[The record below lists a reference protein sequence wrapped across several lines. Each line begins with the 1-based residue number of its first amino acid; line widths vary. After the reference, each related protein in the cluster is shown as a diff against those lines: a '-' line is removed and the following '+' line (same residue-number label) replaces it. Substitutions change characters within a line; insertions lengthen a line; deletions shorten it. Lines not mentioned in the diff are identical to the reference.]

1 MMNKIKLKLFINVL
15 PDNDTIV
22 CHGMDYSVTEKGKR
36 PGQVNKLAIAIGSA
50 KNPKPLVQPLD
61 FNSIYKNKPIP
72 AQTIAQNMARYKDV
86 HEGPSLSQNR
96 EAKTDMKGFTK
107 EMHLPAGEYDLW
119 IKRTDSEWEKAINI
133 NGSSG
138 LHIKEEK
145 QGITTI
151 EYQIK
156 QYYRYK
162 IEGFRGTKLSDNIPF
177 ETFTFD
183 KEGKEKK
190 ISLPNVKMSVV
201 DKNGFTP
208 PLYSPKGEVIFVKF
222 KFVNMSAQ
230 PDKKDIQ
237 HFATMSKKNYVTVQL
252 KSVAKITKQDKNT
265 TVTLQGNGKPPVI
278 LNMHRE
284 EMIVLSAEDY
294 AEFEKESSKL
304 DKLFGNSFDAKNK
317 LAEAIKSGS
326 VSNVKKAEEEI
337 KEAEKKIEEEL
348 NKNFKKAA
356 DLTEVI
362 TFEARQKKNPNGN
375 TQEFDFRRRYL
386 RTDRYMQLQQ
396 KKKNK
401 ESFKVTVLGTE
412 LKKLKDIKQD
422 FKKINQE
429 TIHNEF
435 KKVSLDLAKYSK
447 QTGTKVW
454 DFSAFSAGFV
464 EQIKLSDSLTVDI
477 QSQWLRCVGG
487 AGFSSS
493 ASWKP
498 ESGEVNAKA
507 NVNAQGKLVLFEGKA
522 KTTYVIPCDKG
533 WMLNFDDIDLGA
545 FRFIVGMELYGFAGA
560 KVAAG
565 IGLEISYSKDGQQQL
580 AANGRRNRNPS
591 LANNMGESRPRFVPM
606 DRDESIIPGSG
617 ASSEGQIE
625 AFAGAE
631 AGIKPSGEFQWLSP
645 EAKDFKALA
654 SLALDFAASA
664 GLGAGVNFKLF
675 YWAQENQFRFRAK
688 AALCV
693 GLGAKGALDF
703 VIDFSQVLEVLKWVH
718 YQLIR
723 AQFTIL
729 GFIAEDAFRNLS
741 QLAVIALGND
751 SITAKT
757 LNDIAEEFDN
767 FNGKYSDAKNSVD
780 LANKIKRQPEW
791 LKQATPEAK
800 GMLIYQ
806 MTRHNKVTH
815 LADYP
820 TSLTSPYLPSHKQ
833 AVIAIFETITTENEW
848 LNVLQRM
855 SFDGSK
861 STNSIK
867 KLEKQLLVFLHDGV
881 WSQVSDIVKEYAFNS
896 DTVGRGSEYV
906 EQYEKLRSKVVKTIP
921 LHEKA
926 PMNNPRELKKL
937 REKMA
942 EDPSIVNADTLVAL
956 NTEAVP
962 SLEVDGTDAELF
974 IAANYQ
980 QNSDGSYM
988 A

>member
-1 MMNKIKLKLFINVL
+1 MSKIRLKLFINVL
-15 PDNDTIV
+15 PDDDTIP
-22 CHGMDYSVTEKGKR
+22 CHGMDYSVVEKGKR
-36 PGQVNKLAIAIGSA
+36 PGEINKLAIATTS
-50 KNPKPLVQPLD
+50 PKPVMQPLD
-61 FNSIYKNKPIP
+61 TKSIFQNKPIAP
-72 AQTIAQNMARYKDV
+72 QTMAQNMAKYKEV
-86 HEGPSLSQNR
+86 QKSMALIHNR
-96 EAKTDMKGFTK
+96 ESKTDMKGFTK
-107 EMHLPAGEYDLW
+107 EMDLPVGDYDLW
-119 IKRTDSEWEKAINI
+119 IKRSDSKWEKATHI
-133 NGSSG
+133 NGNLG
-138 LHIKEEK
+138 IQIKNEW
-145 QGITTI
+145 QGTRTLD
-151 EYQIK
+151 YQIK

-162 IEGFRGTKLSDNIPF
+162 IEGFRGTKLSDNISF

-183 KEGKEKK
+183 KDGNEKK
-190 ISLPNVKMSVV
+190 ISLPNVKVNIV

-222 KFVNMSAQ
+222 KFVNRDVQ

-237 HFATMSKKNYVTVQL
+237 HFATISQKNYVTVQL
-252 KSVAKITKQDKNT
+252 KSVAKITEKDKNT
-265 TVTLQGNGKPPVI
+265 AVTLQGNGKPPVI

-304 DKLFGNSFDAKNK
+304 DKLFGNSFEAKNK

-326 VSNVKKAEEEI
+326 ISNVKKAEEEI

-356 DLTEVI
+356 DLTEVV

-401 ESFKVTVLGTE
+401 ESFKVTVLGAE
-412 LKKLKDIKQD
+412 LKKLKDVKQD
-422 FKKINQE
+422 FKKISEQA
-429 TIHNEF
+429 IHNEF

-487 AGFSSS
+487 AGLSSS
-493 ASWKP
+493 VSWKP
-498 ESGEVNAKA
+498 ESGEVSAKA

-533 WMLNFDDIDLGA
+533 WMLNFEDIDLGA
-545 FRFIVGMELYGFAGA
+545 FRFVIGMELYGFAGA

-591 LANNMGESRPRFVPM
+591 LANNMGENRPRFVPM
-606 DRDESIIPGSG
+606 DRDETIIPGSG
-617 ASSEGQIE
+617 ASAEGQIE
-625 AFAGAE
+625 AFAGVE

-645 EAKDFKALA
+645 EEKEFKPLA
-654 SLALDFAASA
+654 MLAVDFAVSA

-675 YWAQENQFRFRAK
+675 YWAQRKQLRFRAK

-703 VIDFSQVLEVLKWVH
+703 VIDFKKVIEVLKWVH
-718 YQLIR
+718 YQLTR
-723 AQFTIL
+723 AQFTVL
-729 GFIAEDAFRNLS
+729 GFIAEDAFSSLG
-741 QLAVIALGND
+741 QLAVVALGSD
-751 SITAKT
+751 SMTANI
-757 LNDIAEEFDN
+757 LNNIAGEFRD
-767 FNGKYSDAKNSVD
+767 FNAKYALAKNSVD
-780 LANKIKRQPEW
+780 LANKIKRQPDW
-791 LKQATPEAK
+791 LKLATPDAK

-815 LADYP
+815 WADKP
-820 TSLTSPYLPSHKQ
+820 SSPISPYLPTHKQ
-833 AVIAIFETITTENEW
+833 AVIAIFETIATEGEW

-855 SFDGSK
+855 SVDGTK
-861 STNSIK
+861 SEASIK
-867 KLEKQLLVFLHDGV
+867 YLEKQLLVFLHDGV
-881 WSQVSDIVKEYAFNS
+881 WSQFSDIVKEYTINS

-906 EQYEKLRSKVVKTIP
+906 EQYEKLRSKIVKTIP

-926 PMNNPRELKKL
+926 PMNNPRELKKI
-937 REKMA
+937 REKML
-942 EDPSIVNADTLVAL
+942 EQPSIINADTLVAL
-956 NTEAVP
+956 NTETVP
-962 SLEVDGTDAELF
+962 SIEVDGTDAELF
-974 IAANYQ
+974 IAANYE
-980 QNSDGSYM
+980 QNSDGSYI

>member
-1 MMNKIKLKLFINVL
+1 MSKIKLKLFINVL
-15 PDNDTIV
+15 PDDDTIP
-22 CHGMDYSVTEKGKR
+22 CHGMDYSVVEKGKR
-36 PGQVNKLAIAIGSA
+36 PGEINKLAIATAI
-50 KNPKPLVQPLD
+50 PKPLMQPLD
-61 FNSIYKNKPIP
+61 TKSVFQNKPIAP
-72 AQTIAQNMARYKDV
+72 QTMAQNMAKYKEV
-86 HEGPSLSQNR
+86 QESMTLIHNR
-96 EAKTDMKGFTK
+96 ESKTDMKGFTK
-107 EMHLPAGEYDLW
+107 EMDLPIGDYDLW
-119 IKRTDSEWEKAINI
+119 IKRSDSKWEKATNI
-133 NGSSG
+133 NGNSG
-138 LHIKEEK
+138 IQIKSEW
-145 QGITTI
+145 QGTKTLD
-151 EYQIK
+151 YQIK

-162 IEGFRGTKLSDNIPF
+162 IEGFRGTKLSDNISF

-183 KEGKEKK
+183 KDGNEKK
-190 ISLPNVKMSVV
+190 ISLPNVKVNIV

-222 KFVNMSAQ
+222 KFVNMDVK
-230 PDKKDIQ
+230 PERKEIKP
-237 HFATMSKKNYVTVQL
+237 FATISPKNYIPVQL
-252 KSVAKITKQDKNT
+252 KSVAQITKKPKDT
-265 TVTLQGNGKPPVI
+265 IVALQGSGKPPVI

-304 DKLFGNSFDAKNK
+304 DKLFGNSYDAKNK

-356 DLTEVI
+356 DMTEVV

-412 LKKLKDIKQD
+412 LKKLKDVKQD
-422 FKKINQE
+422 FKKISEQA
-429 TIHNEF
+429 IHNEF

-487 AGFSSS
+487 AGLSSS
-493 ASWKP
+493 VNWKP
-498 ESGEVNAKA
+498 ESGEVSAKA

-533 WMLNFDDIDLGA
+533 WMLNFEDIDLGA
-545 FRFIVGMELYGFAGA
+545 FRFVIGMELYGFAGA

-591 LANNMGESRPRFVPM
+591 LANNMGENRPRFVPM
-606 DRDESIIPGSG
+606 DRDETIIPGSG
-617 ASSEGQIE
+617 ASAEGQIE
-625 AFAGAE
+625 AFAGVE
-631 AGIKPSGEFQWLSP
+631 AGMKPSGEFQWLSP
-645 EAKDFKALA
+645 EDKDFKPLA
-654 SLALDFAASA
+654 TLAVDFAVSA

-675 YWAQENQFRFRAK
+675 YWAQKNEFRFRAK

-703 VIDFSQVLEVLKWVH
+703 AINAGQVIEVLRWVH
-718 YQLIR
+718 YQLSR
-723 AQFTIL
+723 AQFRVL
-729 GFIAEDAFRNLS
+729 RFIAQAAFENLS
-741 QLAVIALGND
+741 QVAVIALGSD
-751 SITAKT
+751 SRVAQALHDITGEFQKF
-757 LNDIAEEFDN
+757 NMKYSIAE
-767 FNGKYSDAKNSVD
+767 NSVD
-780 LANKIKRQPEW
+780 LANKIKRQSPW
-791 LKQATPEAK
+791 LKSATPDAK

-815 LADYP
+815 WVDKP
-820 TSLTSPYLPSHKQ
+820 SSPISPYLPTHKQ
-833 AVIAIFETITTENEW
+833 AVLAIFETIATEGEW

-855 SFDGSK
+855 SIDGKK
-861 STNSIK
+861 SDVSIK
-867 KLEKQLLVFLHDGV
+867 YLERQLLVFLHDGA
-881 WSQVSDIVKEYAFNS
+881 WQQLTDIVKEYAFNS

-906 EQYEKLRSKVVKTIP
+906 EQYEKLRSKIVKTIP

-937 REKMA
+937 REKMI
-942 EDPSIVNADTLVAL
+942 EQPSIINADALVAL
-956 NTEAVP
+956 NTETVP
-962 SLEVDGTDAELF
+962 SIEVDGTDAELF
-974 IAANYQ
+974 IAANYEH
-980 QNSDGSYM
+980 NSDGSYT

>member
-1 MMNKIKLKLFINVL
+1 MMSKIKLKLFINVL
-15 PDNDTIV
+15 PDDDTIP
-22 CHGMDYSVTEKGKR
+22 CLGMDYSVVEKGKG
-36 PGQVNKLAIAIGSA
+36 PDEPIKFPVQKKIDHKLPNPQLDMKSILGQKG
-50 KNPKPLVQPLD
+50 
-61 FNSIYKNKPIP
+61 KPI
-72 AQTIAQNMARYKDV
+72 AGQGLMKNLGQQESNSALMT
-86 HEGPSLSQNR
+86 LLLNR
-96 EAKTDMKGFTK
+96 KGKTDIKGFTK
-107 EMHLPAGEYDLW
+107 EMDLPIGDYDLW
-119 IKRTDSEWEKAINI
+119 IKRSDSKWEKATNI
-133 NGSSG
+133 NGNSG
-138 LHIKEEK
+138 IQIKSEW
-145 QGITTI
+145 QGTKTLD
-151 EYQIK
+151 YQIK

-162 IEGFRGTKLSDNIPF
+162 IEGFRGTKLSENISF
-177 ETFTFD
+177 ETFSFD
-183 KEGKEKK
+183 KDGKEKK
-190 ISLPNVKMSVV
+190 ISLPNVKVNVV

-222 KFVNMSAQ
+222 KFLNRDIQ

-237 HFATMSKKNYVTVQL
+237 HFATLSPKNYVTVQL
-252 KSVAKITKQDKNT
+252 KAVAEVTKKPKDT
-265 TVTLQGNGKPPVI
+265 IVAVQGSGKPPVI

-304 DKLFGNSFDAKNK
+304 DKLFGNSFEAKNK

-356 DLTEVI
+356 DLTEVV

-412 LKKLKDIKQD
+412 LKKLKDVKQD
-422 FKKINQE
+422 FKKISEQA
-429 TIHNEF
+429 IHNEF

-487 AGFSSS
+487 AGLSSS
-493 ASWKP
+493 VSWKP
-498 ESGEVNAKA
+498 ESGEVSAKA
-507 NVNAQGKLVLFEGKA
+507 NVSAQGKLVLFEGKA
-522 KTTYVIPCDKG
+522 KANYVIPCDKG
-533 WMLNFDDIDLGA
+533 WMLNFEDIDLGA
-545 FRFIVGMELYGFAGA
+545 FRFVIGMELYGFAGA

-565 IGLEISYSKDGQQQL
+565 IGLEVSYSKDGQQQL

-591 LANNMGESRPRFVPM
+591 LANNMGENRPRFVPM
-606 DRDESIIPGSG
+606 DRDETIIPGSG
-617 ASSEGQIE
+617 ANAQGQIE

-645 EAKDFKALA
+645 EEKEFK
-654 SLALDFAASA
+654 SLATLAVDFAVSA

-675 YWAQENQFRFRAK
+675 YWLERNEFRFRAK

-703 VIDFSQVLEVLKWVH
+703 AINAGQVIEVLRWVH
-718 YQLIR
+718 YQLTR
-723 AQFTIL
+723 ARFTVL
-729 GFIAEDAFRNLS
+729 GFIAEEAFTNIS
-741 QLAVIALGND
+741 QMAVIALGSD
-751 SITAKT
+751 SPTTKILVNISDEFIKFNQEFSSAK
-757 LNDIAEEFDN
+757 
-767 FNGKYSDAKNSVD
+767 KSVD
-780 LANKIKRQPEW
+780 LANRIKRQPVW
-791 LKQATPEAK
+791 VKAATPDAK

-806 MTRHNKVTH
+806 MTRHSEYTH
-815 LADYP
+815 AADTPKTGISPFLP
-820 TSLTSPYLPSHKQ
+820 THKE
-833 AVIAIFETITTENEW
+833 AVLAIFETIATEGEW
-848 LNVLQRM
+848 FNVLQRI
-855 SFDGSK
+855 SIRGIK
-861 STNSIK
+861 SEQSIK
-867 KLEKQLLVFLHDGV
+867 SIEKQLLIYLHDGL
-881 WSQVSDIVKEYAFNS
+881 WSRTSDFIKEYTFNS

-906 EQYEKLRSKVVKTIP
+906 ERYEKLRSKIVKTIP

-937 REKMA
+937 REKMI
-942 EDPSIVNADTLVAL
+942 EQPSIINADALVAL
-956 NTEAVP
+956 NTETVP
-962 SLEVDGTDAELF
+962 SIEVDGTEAELF
-974 IAANYQ
+974 IAANYE
-980 QNSDGSYM
+980 QNSDGSYT